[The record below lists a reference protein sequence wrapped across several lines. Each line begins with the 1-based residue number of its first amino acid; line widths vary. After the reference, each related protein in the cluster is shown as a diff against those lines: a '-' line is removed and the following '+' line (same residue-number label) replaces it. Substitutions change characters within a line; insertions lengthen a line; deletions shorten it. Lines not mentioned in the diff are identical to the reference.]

1 MYGFDIH
8 SRLRA
13 LLEDTPATVD
23 CYCRG
28 KRGLS
33 DQKVNLSENWVWR
46 EVPPPICVPSASAM
60 VPPMRPKLELICGTP
75 PIIVQLAGVVFVAGW
90 TEVHIPPSGL
100 VKFGWLKML
109 KMSARNCIV
118 TLSVMAKFF
127 IPERSSWK

>member
-60 VPPMRPKLELICGTP
+60 VWPTRPKLELMAGTP
-75 PIIVQLAGVVFVAGW
+75 PVTVHPAGVLPDAGD
-90 TEVHIPPSGL
+90 TDVHIPPSGL
-100 VKFGWLKML
+100 VKFGWLNML
-109 KMSARNCIV
+109 K
-118 TLSVMAKFF
+118 
-127 IPERSSWK
+127 